1 VSSTKAKVNL
11 NVVPI
16 KRRAALAKQDFTM
29 EHHGGIVLLRPNTPD
44 GVHWAN
50 AKIGKDNGFQPYW
63 PTIVLEPRYV
73 SQVVNDIHKDGLIA
87 R

>member
-1 VSSTKAKVNL
+1 MSRAKSKVNL
-11 NVVPI
+11 NVVPF
-16 KRRAALAKQDFTM
+16 KRRPPMAKQDFTV
-29 EHHGGIVLLRPNTPD
+29 EHRGSIVLLRPNTPD
-44 GVHWAN
+44 GIDWAN

-73 SQVVNDIHKDGLIA
+73 SQVVNDIHQDGLIA

>member
-1 VSSTKAKVNL
+1 MSIAKSKL
-11 NVVPI
+11 SLTVVPF

-29 EHHGGIVLLRPNTPD
+29 EHHGSIVLLRPNTLD
-44 GVHWAN
+44 GIDWAN
-50 AKIGKDNGFQPYW
+50 SNIGKDNGFQPYW

-73 SQVVNDIHKDGLIA
+73 SQVINDIHQDGLIA